1 MTTWLAHP
9 DVVADD
15 SASTR
20 GPALPVEFTQQE
32 HLIDDSWLSACAES
46 AEPASS
52 PNQLVRS
59 CAGRQV

>member
-20 GPALPVEFTQQE
+20 GSALPVQFIEE
-32 HLIDDSWLSACAES
+32 RLIDDSWLNACAES

-52 PNQLVRS
+52 HNQLLRS
-59 CAGRQV
+59 RAGRQV